1 MKCNK
6 CNKEIPDI
14 SKFCLHCGAK
24 VILVCSKCGS
34 TNIPLNSNFCP
45 DCGNPM
51 TKEIN
56 YSYEKSTSLKTN
68 CESEI
73 DSIIET
79 CTSKTYN
86 DSNSLRFL
94 EIDADTLKKKIRKT
108 FGKNVSLDE
117 TMTIGKVKHL
127 ILS

>member
-1 MKCNK
+1 MERNK
-6 CNKEIPDI
+6 AQ
-14 SKFCLHCGAK
+14 S
-24 VILVCSKCGS
+24 ILNNGFIHTVKDPLWQ
-34 TNIPLNSNFCP
+34 NI
-45 DCGNPM
+45 PM

-56 YSYEKSTSLKTN
+56 YSYGKSTSLKTN

>member
-51 TKEIN
+51 TKENIRKKCFIGRN
-56 YSYEKSTSLKTN
+56 NDYRKGKAFNFILTQVSTS
-68 CESEI
+68 
-73 DSIIET
+73 
-79 CTSKTYN
+79 
-86 DSNSLRFL
+86 
-94 EIDADTLKKKIRKT
+94 
-108 FGKNVSLDE
+108 
-117 TMTIGKVKHL
+117 
-127 ILS
+127 